1 MKYLDDLSIQAMNE
15 ALGEMTYL
23 GQISTQDEVDEALSA
38 LAIYWVGSRDIAHY
52 SARTVEEAV
61 SLLDENVG
69 KAAIV
74 AGGVDLLR
82 LMKNQVVVPKVL
94 VNIKTITGLAG
105 ISEDAEGLKLGSLTT
120 IKDIEQSALIRN
132 KYGILTQ
139 AAHRVASPHVRNM
152 ATVSGNL
159 CQEVNCWYYRR
170 SPLTGISFSCYRKGG
185 TGCHAVNGD
194 NRYHAIISD
203 CGCHSAF
210 TSDMAPALMA
220 MDARLKIASSTGERV
235 VPIEDFYVPPGT
247 ILKPNELITEI
258 QLPTPRPGARQQYLK
273 FGVRKTIDPALSS
286 VALVITTDAGK
297 VADARIVLGG
307 VAPAPYRST
316 EAEAVIRGRA
326 ITEGLAEAA
335 AEAAVSRAT
344 PLAMN
349 AYKIPLTKALVRRAI
364 AEV

>member
-1 MKYLDDLSIQAMNE
+1 MGRSK
-15 ALGEMTYL
+15 
-23 GQISTQDEVDEALSA
+23 
-38 LAIYWVGSRDIAHY
+38 
-52 SARTVEEAV
+52 
-61 SLLDENVG
+61 
-69 KAAIV
+69 
-74 AGGVDLLR
+74 
-82 LMKNQVVVPKVL
+82 
-94 VNIKTITGLAG
+94 NIKGL
-105 ISEDAEGLKLGSLTT
+105 
-120 IKDIEQSALIRN
+120 
-132 KYGILTQ
+132 
-139 AAHRVASPHVRNM
+139 
-152 ATVSGNL
+152 
-159 CQEVNCWYYRR
+159 
-170 SPLTGISFSCYRKGG
+170 
-185 TGCHAVNGD
+185 
-194 NRYHAIISD
+194 
-203 CGCHSAF
+203 
-210 TSDMAPALMA
+210 
-220 MDARLKIASSTGERV
+220 
-235 VPIEDFYVPPGT
+235 PIEDFYVPPGT
-247 ILKPNELITEI
+247 ILKPNEMITEI